1 MEMLERQNMELVQ
14 RLRKEQDRLEEQ
26 DFVLF
31 KKQLEEVNTEHTD
44 NLMKMGF
51 LLANQKKVNNVIL
64 INPKV
69 MGGGQNCPLTENHA
83 VDPLMIQIER

>member
-26 DFVLF
+26 ENNF
-31 KKQLEEVNTEHTD
+31 KKQLEDVNSEHTN
-44 NLMKMGF
+44 NLKKMGF

-69 MGGGQNCPLTENHA
+69 MGEGQNCPLTENHA